1 MKKHKLVIGSVL
13 KPVDDTRMYEKFG
26 LSLDQTTKYDINI
39 IGFYTKKLPKGSN
52 INFHPIF
59 RFHRLSP
66 SRLLAPSKFLKKL
79 IELKPEIVIVNSH
92 ELLTVTS
99 LYKILFGAKIIYDVR
114 ENYFR
119 NLLFT
124 ATFPLPFRP
133 FLAGYVRA
141 KEYLSTLLFDH
152 YILAEKQYAEEFSF
166 SQKKHTIIENK
177 YLPHPHFESPKI
189 REKKSLKNSE
199 KIRLIFSGTIAE
211 STGVFEAISLA
222 KKLHLLDPKIR
233 LKIVGFCSLPET
245 LKRVKM
251 EVENHHF
258 ISLKGGDKLVSHQT
272 ILSHIQEADF
282 GIICYPH
289 NKSTINS
296 MPTKLYEYLG
306 SHLPI
311 ILQNHDRWVQ
321 LCQQYNAGIT
331 IDFDEVNPE
340 ELLSKMKQTENFY
353 STTPGEEILWHSEE
367 NKLTN
372 LIDLTINN
380 NL

>member
-1 MKKHKLVIGSVL
+1 MKKHKLVIGSIL

-39 IGFYTKKLPKGSN
+39 IGFYSKKLPKESN
-52 INFHPIF
+52 IKFHPIF
-59 RFHRLSP
+59 HFKRLHP

-79 IELKPEIVIVNSH
+79 IELRPEIVIINSH
-92 ELLTVTS
+92 ELLLTTT
-99 LYKILFGAKIIYDVR
+99 LYKIFFGAKIIYDVR

-124 ATFPLPFRP
+124 PTFPLLLRP
-133 FLAGYVRA
+133 LLAGYVRA
-141 KEYLSTLLFDH
+141 KEYLSTLFFDH

-166 SQKKHTIIENK
+166 SKKKHTIIENK
-177 YLPHPHFESPKI
+177 YLPQQHFKTPTK
-189 REKKSLKNSE
+189 RPEKTLENSE

-222 KKLHLLDPKIR
+222 KNLHNLNPKIE

-245 LKRVKM
+245 LKRVKL
-251 EVENHHF
+251 ELKNSPF
-258 ISLKGGDKLVSHQT
+258 ITLIGGDQLVSHQT

-282 GIICYPH
+282 GIICYPK
-289 NKSTINS
+289 NRSTINS

-306 SHLPI
+306 NQLPI
-311 ILQNHDRWVQ
+311 ILQNHERWEQ
-321 LCQQYNAGIT
+321 LSQQYNAGI
-331 IDFDEVNPE
+331 IINFREVNYH
-340 ELLSKMKQTENFY
+340 ELISKMEQTENFY
-353 STTPGEEILWHSEE
+353 STLPGEEILWYSEE

-372 LIDLTINN
+372 LIEIESNN
-380 NL
+380 IL